1 MSKARESAARGYA
14 ARKFAGKALLAIL
27 SWLVVLVFVLPGAV
41 ILINSFKDKNEAST
55 MDLALPAV
63 LRPENYA
70 TVFEK
75 GNLAVTFFNSSLY
88 AVGSSA
94 LTVALTLSAAFVLS
108 RRRDRRSSIVYF
120 FIVLGTALPMN
131 YVALMKVMKG
141 LSLINTRIG
150 LVLLYAAIAI
160 PISLFISYGYVS
172 TLPREIDEAAVIDG
186 CSPGALF
193 ARVIAPL
200 LKPIAATVF
209 VLDFMS
215 SWNDFVMPLYFL
227 NSTRTWPMTLGVYNF
242 FGMYQTQWNLVSAD
256 IALTSLP
263 VLLVFVFGQ
272 KYIVGGITA
281 GAVKG

>member
-1 MSKARESAARGYA
+1 MNARKLTARGIL
-14 ARKFAGKALLAIL
+14 ALL
-27 SWLVVLVFVLPGAV
+27 SWLVVLVFVLPAAV
-41 ILINSFKDKNEAST
+41 ILVNSFKDSSEAST
-55 MDLALPAV
+55 MSLALPAAP
-63 LRPENYA
+63 RPQNFA

-75 GNLAVTFFNSSLY
+75 GHLALTFLNSSLY
-88 AVGSSA
+88 AAASSA
-94 LTVALTLSAAFVLS
+94 LVVALTLAAAFVLS
-108 RRRDRRSSIVYF
+108 RRKSRGSSFIYF
-120 FIVLGTALPMN
+120 FVVLGTALPMN

-141 LSLINTRIG
+141 LALINTRLG
-150 LVLLYAAIAI
+150 MVLLYAAIAI
-160 PISLFISYGYVS
+160 PISLFIAYGYVS
-172 TLPREIDEAAVIDG
+172 TIPREIDEAAVIDG
-186 CSPGALF
+186 CSPWALLF
-193 ARVIAPL
+193 RVIAPL

-227 NSTRTWPMTLGVYNF
+227 NSTSKWPMTLGVYNF

-256 IALTSLP
+256 IVLTSLP